1 MCRISFILVRK
12 NGVRIPSFLCDI
24 NPSLVR
30 VMMSK
35 TQFGLEFAQN
45 PNVRGVIWRS

>member
-1 MCRISFILVRK
+1 MYRISFIVVRK
-12 NGVRIPSFLCDI
+12 NGVRIPAFHCDI

-30 VMMSK
+30 VMVSK

-45 PNVRGVIWRS
+45 PNVRGMIWRS